1 MWWKAPFFPAGLFLG
16 ATIISLSRFPALRI
30 ACPFP
35 FRPVVPSAPCFG
47 VTLVNLHELS
57 EGDCSLLCPRTSA
70 LPLSLLFKKWGS
82 FTWYL
87 TQCLYLS
94 PRFHSLLLYA
104 MGLLFSAA
112 NTMSASE
119 VCVREILSSPFSR
132 SLSPGNAKIN
142 LHHTFPDTRT

>member
-1 MWWKAPFFPAGLFLG
+1 MLQDSPAPLKERIKKEKLYLCVVEGPLFSCGLFLG

-94 PRFHSLLLYA
+94 PSFSFPSTVCHGTSL
-104 MGLLFSAA
+104 
-112 NTMSASE
+112 
-119 VCVREILSSPFSR
+119 
-132 SLSPGNAKIN
+132 
-142 LHHTFPDTRT
+142 